1 MELSL
6 RVCIDAWKRNCLS
19 NVECRVCRWR
29 PLHAQP
35 QQVALST
42 VPSAINPSQ
51 GDKKKGAVAMTFG
64 VAQASNR
71 MDAR

>member
-6 RVCIDAWKRNCLS
+6 HACIGAWKRNYLS
-19 NVECRVCRWR
+19 NVECRVCPWR
-29 PLHAQP
+29 PLHSQP

-42 VPSAINPSQ
+42 VPSANSPSQ
-51 GDKKKGAVAMTFG
+51 GDRKKGTVAMTFG
-64 VAQASNR
+64 VVQASNR